1 MFEKYRS
8 TIFYKLN
15 GILGII
21 YVLIFVGAIIWAI
34 TASGWAFAQSIAVLM
49 VATPVL
55 IILTVI
61 LSILALCQSKFSKTL
76 NAKPSI
82 LADVGYTI
90 ICLVSLYLL
99 KSIST
104 ALMNE
109 TLRDMY
115 YGHIV
120 TQVEFKNVPNEI
132 ERALS
137 NMSIDATYGYDK
149 NAHCR
154 VSKESFAQCLS
165 KELKD
170 VTSVDGNVIN
180 TKDRIYTVYYS
191 SKCSYLDNAG
201 CKIRVKN
208 KNSKKKRYLE
218 LSYSNVKNSKNDIVY
233 TLYGNYKI
241 RNEKSKKSHIRK
253 HI

>member
-1 MFEKYRS
+1 MLEKFRS

-21 YVLIFVGAIIWAI
+21 YVLVFVGAIIWAI
-34 TASGWAFAQSIAVLM
+34 AASGWAFMNSIATVMIATVVL
-49 VATPVL
+49 V
-55 IILTVI
+55 ILSVI
-61 LSILALCQSKFSKTL
+61 LSILALCQATFSKTSD
-76 NAKPSI
+76 AKPI
-82 LADVGYTI
+82 IAADVGYAI
-90 ICLVSLYLL
+90 SCLIVLFLL
-99 KSIST
+99 LSISHT
-104 ALMNE
+104 LLNE

-115 YGHIV
+115 YGYIV
-120 TQVEFKNVPNEI
+120 TQVEFKNVPDEI

-218 LSYSNVKNSKNDIVY
+218 LSYSNVKNATNDTTY

-241 RNEKSKKSHIRK
+241 KKSK
-253 HI
+253 